1 MIRVFDLQKSKEFYQ
16 NIFDLEESYCLDY
29 PEFTLLYLRGKH
41 NDMEVELTFNKNRS
55 TPYELG
61 DGYGHLAFAVDDLNA
76 IHQKINNLGIDTGK
90 IVEFKNDETLI
101 AKFFF
106 ISDPDGYKIEIL
118 QRHGH
123 YQ

>member
-1 MIRVFDLQKSKEFYQ
+1 MIRVLDLQKSQSFYQ
-16 NIFDLEESYCLDY
+16 NIFDLKETYRLDY
-29 PEFTLLYLRGKH
+29 PEFTLLYLQGKH
-41 NDMEVELTFNKNRS
+41 SDIELELTFNKNRT

-61 DGYGHLAFAVDDLNA
+61 DGYGHLAFAVDDLDA
-76 IHQKINNLGIDTGK
+76 IHRKINNLGVEVGK
-90 IVEFKNDETLI
+90 IIEFKNEETLI

-106 ISDPDGYKIEIL
+106 ISDPDGYKIEVL